1 MAETMADE
9 APPLDHP
16 PLDWPARL
24 EAAVVEEAFL
34 AGSGPGGQNANKV
47 ATNVQLR
54 VNAFALGLPVYAW
67 RKLKELAGSR
77 MTQDGE
83 LLIVAREHRTRE
95 ANRQAARER
104 ALELIK
110 AAHIRQARRVPTKV
124 SRNAKAKRVDAKKQ
138 RSSVKSGRGRV
149 KLD

>member
-1 MAETMADE
+1 MAEIMTDE
-9 APPLDHP
+9 AL

-54 VNAFALGLPVYAW
+54 VNVFALGLPVYAW

-110 AAHIRQARRVPTKV
+110 AAYIRQARRVPTKV

>member
-1 MAETMADE
+1 MAEIMVEDA
-9 APPLDHP
+9 
-16 PLDWPARL
+16 PLDWPSRL

-54 VNAFALGLPVYAW
+54 INVFSLRLPPFAW

-77 MTQDGE
+77 LTQDGE
-83 LLIVAREHRTRE
+83 LLIAAREHRTRE
-95 ANRQAARER
+95 ANRTAARER
-104 ALELIK
+104 ALALIET
-110 AAHIRQARRVPTKV
+110 AHIRQARRVPTKV

-149 KLD
+149 RPD